1 MNTIVVG
8 VDGSAP
14 AQRAL
19 ELAAEEAVLRG
30 ARLRIVS
37 VWEVP
42 PAAYGGGFGPALD
55 QQAFEAFRTHAE
67 RVVQDA
73 LDHITRLHPDC
84 QAEGATAEGQPAE
97 LLLEEARKADL
108 IVVGNRG
115 RGGFA
120 SLMLG
125 SVSQQVVHHAP
136 CPVLVV
142 PREEQDEQGDPA

>member
-1 MNTIVVG
+1 MKTIVVG

-19 ELAAEEAVLRG
+19 EFAAEESALRG
-30 ARLRIVS
+30 ARLRIIS

-42 PAAYGGGFGPALD
+42 PAVYGGGLAPPLD
-55 QQAFEAFRTHAE
+55 QETLNGFRAHAE
-67 RVVQDA
+67 SVVQDA
-73 LDHITRLHPDC
+73 LDHVKRLHPDC
-84 QAEGATAEGQPAE
+84 QVEGETAEGQPAE
-97 LLLEEARKADL
+97 LLLAEAQNADL

-120 SLMLG
+120 SLLLG

-142 PREEQDEQGDPA
+142 PHEQPNERNEAT

>member
-14 AQRAL
+14 AQQAL
-19 ELAAEEAVLRG
+19 EFAADEAQLRS

-37 VWEVP
+37 VWEI
-42 PAAYGGGFGPALD
+42 PAAVYGGGFTPALD
-55 QQAFEAFRTHAE
+55 QEALDGFRAHAE
-67 RVVQDA
+67 SVVQDA
-73 LDHITRLHPDC
+73 VDHVKRIHPDT
-84 QAEGATAEGQPAE
+84 QVEGATAEGQPAE
-97 LLLEEARKADL
+97 VLLEEAQNADL

-120 SLMLG
+120 SLLLG

-142 PREEQDEQGDPA
+142 PHEELHTHGDRP